1 MADLQ
6 LWPRPNFIHK
16 KVRGEESAM
25 KDLYNCPPWPFY
37 PYFNIIYEGIEGL
50 TGAVS
55 FKDTLLTSSFIVFL
69 SFDGLLPFSYRTCNP
84 SQNFQRIVSRNGKG
98 KRMSPSGHQGIRNE
112 RQRVYPLLHPVIKLS
127 SHSGRLEVAGQL
139 WLETGW
145 GGGWIL
151 IISVT
156 SHGLLPWSLHAVTR

>member
-25 KDLYNCPPWPFY
+25 NEEIIDLSTSWPFY
-37 PYFNIIYEGIEGL
+37 PYFNIIYEGDRGPNWM
-50 TGAVS
+50 
-55 FKDTLLTSSFIVFL
+55 KDTLLTSSFIVFL

-98 KRMSPSGHQGIRNE
+98 KRMRPSRYKKWK
-112 RQRVYPLLHPVIKLS
+112 RRVYPLLHPVIKLS